1 MIERDK
7 LARRWIHSHEEDGAW
22 EMVFRPEGF
31 GFPPSRGRRVLDLR
45 ADGSYTEQAPGP
57 TDAPQESAGEWELQD
72 DQLLLREGPEGA
84 GTRAVR
90 VLRVDGERLV
100 IGR

>member
-1 MIERDK
+1 MIEREK
-7 LARRWIHSHEEDGAW
+7 LTRRWIHSHEEDGAE
-22 EMVFRPEGF
+22 EMVFRPAGF
-31 GFPPSRGRRVLDLR
+31 DFPPSRGRRVLDLHP
-45 ADGSYTEQAPGP
+45 DGSSTEQSPGP
-57 TDAPQESAGEWELQD
+57 TDVPQESAGEWELQD

-100 IGR
+100 IAR

>member
-7 LARRWIHSHEEDGAW
+7 LARRWIHSHEEDGPA

-31 GFPPSRGRRVLDLR
+31 GFPPSRGRRDMDLHP
-45 ADGSYTEQAPGP
+45 DGSCIERAPGL
-57 TDAPQESAGEWELQD
+57 TDVPQESAGKWELQD
-72 DQLLLREGPEGA
+72 DQLLLREGPEGG

-100 IGR
+100 VRR

>member
-7 LARRWIHSHEEDGAW
+7 LARRWIHSHEEDGAG

-31 GFPPSRGRRVLDLR
+31 GFPPSRGRRVLELR
-45 ADGSYTEQAPGP
+45 PDGSCTEQGPGP
-57 TDAPQESAGEWELQD
+57 TDVPEESAGEWELHD
-72 DQLLLREGPEGA
+72 DQLLLREGPEGS